1 MRSIGE
7 LARASGLTVSALRF
21 YDRSGV
27 LVPALVDPVTGYR
40 WYADDQVLPAR
51 LVAGLRRVG
60 MPLAEIAAAVRHR
73 AEPAVVG
80 RLLDAHLRRLED
92 GLTDARRELSRVRA
106 MIDHEEHP
114 MTTRLVLSRA
124 DLAAAIDAVRFAVG
138 TDPELPVLSGVLF
151 DVAADGVRLVATDRH
166 RMAVA
171 RVPGAVDGPV
181 RRLLAPVALVDA
193 VRELLGGSTGDGREL
208 LGGTGDGRG
217 LLGGTGDG
225 RALPGGTGD
234 VGAVPGGTGDGVREL
249 SGVDGG
255 ADAHLRLDGAGLT
268 VTVAGREVG
277 GAALPDEFPDYQR
290 LLGTRV
296 PAYRITVDVPA
307 LRAQVAGR
315 PPARVLRHE
324 GVDVPVTVLGLDD
337 AGGLRVLDGAALA
350 DAAPDAVRLGVN
362 GRYLLDAL
370 DAGDRGQLL
379 LELDGPIAP
388 LAVRRPDDAD
398 AYSIL
403 MPVRL

>member
-80 RLLDAHLRRLED
+80 RLLDAHLRRLEN

-106 MIDHEEHP
+106 LIDHEEHP
-114 MTTRLVLSRA
+114 MTTRLVLSPA

-171 RVPGAVDGPV
+171 RVPGAVDGPA

-193 VRELLGGSTGDGREL
+193 VRELLGG
-208 LGGTGDGRG
+208 GTGDGRG
-217 LLGGTGDG
+217 
-225 RALPGGTGD
+225 LPGGTGD
-234 VGAVPGGTGDGVREL
+234 VGVAPGGTGDGVREL

-337 AGGLRVLDGAALA
+337 AGGLRVLDDAALA

-403 MPVRL
+403 MPIRL

>member
-51 LVAGLRRVG
+51 LVAALRRVG

-106 MIDHEEHP
+106 LIDHEEHP

-124 DLAAAIDAVRFAVG
+124 DLATAIDAVRFAVG

-171 RVPGAVDGPV
+171 RVPGAVDGPA

-193 VRELLGGSTGDGREL
+193 VRELLGG
-208 LGGTGDGRG
+208 TGDGRG
-217 LLGGTGDG
+217 L
-225 RALPGGTGD
+225 
-234 VGAVPGGTGDGVREL
+234 PGGTGDGVREL

-255 ADAHLRLDGAGLT
+255 ADAHLSLDGDGLT
-268 VTVAGREVG
+268 VTVAGREVA

-337 AGGLRVLDGAALA
+337 AGGLRVLDDAALA

-403 MPVRL
+403 MPIRL

>member
-1 MRSIGE
+1 MLGVESELRSIGE

-40 WYADDQVLPAR
+40 WYADDQVVPAR

-80 RLLDAHLRRLED
+80 RLLDAHLRRLEN
-92 GLTDARRELSRVRA
+92 GLADARRELSRVRA
-106 MIDHEEHP
+106 LIDHEEHP

-151 DVAADGVRLVATDRH
+151 DVATDGVRLVATDRH

-171 RVPGAVDGPV
+171 RVPGAVDGPT

-193 VRELLGGSTGDGREL
+193 VRELLGGTGDGRAP
-208 LGGTGDGRG
+208 LGGTGDG
-217 LLGGTGDG
+217 
-225 RALPGGTGD
+225 
-234 VGAVPGGTGDGVREL
+234 GAVPGSAGDAGRVL
-249 SGVDGG
+249 SGGG
-255 ADAHLRLDGAGLT
+255 GGDAHLRLDGDGLT

-337 AGGLRVLDGAALA
+337 AGGLRVLDDAAPA

-379 LELDGPIAP
+379 LELDGPISP

-403 MPVRL
+403 MPIRL